1 MTLGNVFTFTAG
13 WQEMVMIILYFL
25 VLIWIGWYA
34 YKKSTSN
41 LDEYML
47 GGRNIG
53 PWVTALSAGASDM
66 SGWMLMG
73 LPGEAYT
80 AGVSAAWIAIG
91 LTIGAYVN
99 YLITAPRLRVYS
111 EVSNNSITLPEFF
124 ANRFRDNSNIIR
136 IVSGLVIVVFFAV
149 YTASGM
155 VAGGKLF
162 ENAFNT
168 NYFIGLF
175 IVAAIVIIYT
185 FLGGYLAV
193 SLTDLFQG
201 VIMFIAMVIVPIT
214 AYFTLT
220 ANYDVEPLVRLDE
233 LAALNDVSYLS
244 LFAGVGA
251 VTIISGLAWGLGY
264 FGQPHIII
272 RFMSARSHKIL
283 PAARRIGISWMAIAL
298 LGSVTTGILGV
309 VFIDTTAENIVDP
322 ETILILMSQVL
333 FNPFVGGFFLAAI
346 LAAIM
351 STISSQLLVTSSS
364 LVQDFFRLSRDKFK
378 KKETKT
384 DEQLDRMYVGAGRI
398 SVVLVAIVAIIIAWD
413 DESVVLDIVANAWAG
428 FGAAFGPLVILAL
441 HWKKMTRSGA
451 IASIVTGAA
460 TVILWVYV
468 FDEFGTGLYSII
480 PGFILATIAG
490 IVVSLM
496 TQKEITQDMK
506 REFVRT
512 TEIVKEK

>member
-13 WQEMVMIILYFL
+13 WQEMIMVALYFIL
-25 VLIWIGWYA
+25 LISIGWYA
-34 YKKSTSN
+34 YRKSTSN

-73 LPGEAYT
+73 LPGEAYS

-91 LTIGAYVN
+91 LTVGAYVN
-99 YLITAPRLRVYS
+99 YLVTAPRLRVYS
-111 EVSNNSITLPEFF
+111 EVSNNSITLPDFF
-124 ANRFRDNSNIIR
+124 SNRFRDESNIIR
-136 IVSGLVIVVFFAV
+136 TVSGLVIIVFFAV

-155 VAGGKLF
+155 VSGGKLF
-162 ENAFNT
+162 ENAFNI
-168 NYFIGLF
+168 NYYGGLF
-175 IVAAIVIIYT
+175 IVAGIVIFYT

-201 VIMFIAMVIVPIT
+201 VIMFIAMIIVPLV
-214 AYFTLT
+214 AFFTLT
-220 ANYDVEPLVRLDE
+220 NNHDVEPMVRLNE
-233 LAALNDVSYLS
+233 LAALNEVSYLS

-283 PAARRIGISWMAIAL
+283 PTARRIGISWMAIAL
-298 LGSVTTGILGV
+298 IGSVVTGLLGV
-309 VFIDTTAENIVDP
+309 VFIDTTKNQIADP

-364 LVQDFFRLSRDKFK
+364 LVQDFFRPIRKK
-378 KKETKT
+378 TMKKETKT
-384 DEQLDRMYVGAGRI
+384 EAQLDRLYVSAGRI
-398 SVVLVAIVAIIIAWD
+398 SVILVSIAAIIIAWD
-413 DESVVLDIVANAWAG
+413 DESVILDIVANAWAG

-451 IASIVTGAA
+451 VAAIVTGAT

-468 FDEFGTGLYSII
+468 FDTFGTGLYAII

-496 TQKEITQDMK
+496 TQGEITQDMK

>member
-13 WQEMVMIILYFL
+13 WQEMIIIALYFGFM
-25 VLIWIGWYA
+25 IYIGWYA
-34 YKKSTSN
+34 YQKSTSN
-41 LDEYML
+41 IDEYML

-73 LPGEAYT
+73 LPGEAYS

-99 YLITAPRLRVYS
+99 YHVTAPRLRVYS

-124 ANRFRDNSNIIR
+124 ANRFRDQSSILR
-136 IVSGLVIVVFFAV
+136 TVSGLVIIVFFAV

-155 VAGGKLF
+155 VSGGKLF
-162 ENAFNT
+162 ENAFDI
-168 NYFIGLF
+168 NYYIGLF
-175 IVAAIVIIYT
+175 VVAGIVIFYT

-201 VIMFIAMVIVPIT
+201 TIMFIAMIIVPVVAI
-214 AYFTLT
+214 FTLT
-220 ANYDVEPLVRLDE
+220 TEYDVEPLVRLNE
-233 LAALNDVSYLS
+233 LASINEISYLS
-244 LFAGVGA
+244 LFAGVTF
-251 VTIISGLAWGLGY
+251 VTIVSGLAWGFGY
-264 FGQPHIII
+264 FGQPHIIV

-283 PAARRIGISWMAIAL
+283 PTARRIGISWMAIAL
-298 LGSVTTGILGV
+298 SGSVVTGILGV
-309 VFIDTTAENIVDP
+309 VFIDTTNNEIVDP

-351 STISSQLLVTSSS
+351 STVSSQLLVASSS
-364 LVQDFFRLSRDKFK
+364 LVQDFFRPIRNFTK
-378 KKETKT
+378 KKENKT
-384 DEQLDRMYVGAGRI
+384 DEQLDRMYVTLGRFA
-398 SVVLVAIVAIIIAWD
+398 VVLVAIVAIIIAWD
-413 DESVVLDIVANAWAG
+413 DESVILDLVAEAWAG
-428 FGAAFGPLVILAL
+428 FGSAFGPLVILAL

-451 IASIVTGAA
+451 VAAIVTGAT
-460 TVILWVYV
+460 TVILWTYV
-468 FDEFGTGLYSII
+468 FDSFGTGLYSMI
-480 PGFILATIAG
+480 PGFFLSLIAG

-496 TQKEITQDMK
+496 TQREITQDMK

-512 TEIVKEK
+512 TEIVKDK